1 MKSGQPVA
9 LVHRCTGQNTERSPI
24 VSDPEASQGRWRH
37 DMKNQLGVILGFSA
51 LLLEEMAP
59 DDRRRSDVQD
69 IHSAA
74 TRAME
79 LLASVKL
86 SEDPAP

>member
-1 MKSGQPVA
+1 
-9 LVHRCTGQNTERSPI
+9 
-24 VSDPEASQGRWRH
+24 VSDPEASQDRWRH

-59 DDRRRSDVQD
+59 ADPRRSDVQE
-69 IHSAA
+69 IHGAA

-79 LLASVKL
+79 LLARVQL
-86 SEDPAP
+86 SAEDPAP